1 MSEAEGGTAAEW
13 VMSEAEGGTAA
24 ESVMSEAEGAE
35 RVRAT
40 TVIAVVRE
48 GRIAMVSDGQVTV
61 GDTVVK
67 SRAQKV
73 RKAADHEALI
83 GFAGGAADAM
93 ALGERW
99 EAKLD
104 EQRGN
109 LRRAAVELAKEWR
122 TDRALRRLEAL
133 LVVGDVES
141 VLVVSG
147 NGDVIEPDDGIAAVG
162 SGGSYAVAAARALAR
177 HTQLS
182 AEEIATEALGVAA
195 EICIY
200 TNDNVSVVT
209 LP

>member
-1 MSEAEGGTAAEW
+1 MMDSKYAR
-13 VMSEAEGGTAA
+13 S
-24 ESVMSEAEGAE
+24 
-35 RVRAT
+35 T
-40 TVIAVVRE
+40 TVLAVLRDGQLAV
-48 GRIAMVSDGQVTV
+48 ASHGQVTV

-67 SRAQKV
+67 QGAQKARRV
-73 RKAADHEALI
+73 AKHAALI

-93 ALGERW
+93 ALTDRF

-104 EQRGN
+104 EHGGNVRRG
-109 LRRAAVELAKEWR
+109 AVELAREWR

-133 LVVGDVES
+133 LLVGDTAC

-147 NGDVIEPDDGIAAVG
+147 NGDVIEPDDGIAAIG
-162 SGGSYAVAAARALAR
+162 SGGPYALAAARALAR

-182 AEEIATEALGVAA
+182 ATEIAEGALRLAA

-200 TNDNVSVVT
+200 TNDNVSVVA